1 MWQQQEGKGDGATFE
16 NDIAIYGICLNLGDS
31 DEGEFEVISTIQGS
45 GKEDS
50 TIERNKESRKGHW
63 TRDDDFAVESLQ
75 DIWAEMVSGH
85 LGPNEITGYCP
96 RGYSVD
102 TWVVTCEQNLFK
114 MKLKY

>member
-16 NDIAIYGICLNLGDS
+16 NDIAIYGIYLNLGDS

-63 TRDDDFAVESLQ
+63 TIETMILQ
-75 DIWAEMVSGH
+75 LSPCRTSEQRWSVGTWAQM
-85 LGPNEITGYCP
+85 
-96 RGYSVD
+96 R
-102 TWVVTCEQNLFK
+102 
-114 MKLKY
+114 